1 MLDLSRSCMKFFN
14 YFLNNFNCFIIKYVC
29 KVFRGIE
36 LLDLKIYFCIL
47 DIDKYKKEVCFVI

>member
-1 MLDLSRSCMKFFN
+1 MKFFN

-29 KVFRGIE
+29 KVCKGIE

-47 DIDKYKKEVCFVI
+47 DIDKYKKRSMFCYLKR